1 MRKKID
7 FMGTLTSKLAS
18 VISLVVSFGGLLAAF
33 WVFSLSFV
41 IIYVANKWWRWKK
54 KIQTTTTEEKSS
66 TPSKPKRAYDKK
78 KTSHHI
84 QRKEKFLGHDR
95 VMLYKTRS
103 SDNFERTSPNSGYVS
118 QTAHA
123 LFKTIYK
130 GFTFGL
136 TNQFCLYYDLMFT
149 NLN

>member
-1 MRKKID
+1 MT
-7 FMGTLTSKLAS
+7 M
-18 VISLVVSFGGLLAAF
+18 
-33 WVFSLSFV
+33 
-41 IIYVANKWWRWKK
+41 KK

-149 NLN
+149 NLINYQTVLKLVKIFLSLRVLTRNSEILALR